1 MRRSLPTL
9 AGWLHCPKQPLLS
22 RQHAAIPETLSAESV
37 CWTAVATSIPAGRSM
52 RQPARATASVP
63 SAAVMRESAHAQ
75 GSLPWASCTVRKHL
89 GAEAAR
95 HHHHKSKIPEG
106 GAVAVM
112 AAAIVVSVMAL
123 VPELGKVARTQAL
136 ASLRP
141 WLYSFLLLS
150 ALGTFSMKLFHA
162 SPRAT
167 SEPERP
173 GQMST
178 LAGWASFLAVRGV

>member
-1 MRRSLPTL
+1 
-9 AGWLHCPKQPLLS
+9 
-22 RQHAAIPETLSAESV
+22 
-37 CWTAVATSIPAGRSM
+37 
-52 RQPARATASVP
+52 
-63 SAAVMRESAHAQ
+63 
-75 GSLPWASCTVRKHL
+75 
-89 GAEAAR
+89 
-95 HHHHKSKIPEG
+95 
-106 GAVAVM
+106 
-112 AAAIVVSVMAL
+112 
-123 VPELGKVARTQAL
+123 
-136 ASLRP
+136 LRP